1 MRLGAGLVLGS
12 GAARLSIS
20 LSDGATVA
28 DLVDNLRAQY
38 PVALLDT
45 AIAVVGGEH
54 VSNSAP
60 LSDGQ
65 EIALLLPIAGG

>member
-1 MRLGAGLVLGS
+1 
-12 GAARLSIS
+12 
-20 LSDGATVA
+20 VA

>member
-20 LSDGATVA
+20 LGDGATVA